1 MSEVK
6 RYDTLVIEGAC
17 KSEVPREA
25 AGGRVVSWSQG
36 HGLAHSDALE
46 VFVNQVIDGCYPDP
60 DEVVHAAE
68 AALALAEQQR
78 ELGYV

>member
-6 RYDTLVIEGAC
+6 RYDTLVIEGGC

-36 HGLAHSDALE
+36 HGLAHADALE
-46 VFVNQVIDGCYPDP
+46 EFVEKVADGWYSDP
-60 DEVVHAAE
+60 DEAMRDAE

-78 ELGYV
+78 ETGYV